1 MTYQLLHHNLDID
14 ISELFTFNLSI
25 TIGVTISNCLNHIH
39 PQESDH
45 HFLL

>member
-1 MTYQLLHHNLDID
+1 MTYQLLHHNLDIE

-25 TIGVTISNCLNHIH
+25 TRGHNLNHIH